1 MVNGEKNH
9 WNKSQNQQEKNRMKK
24 GQKKK
29 KRKKKLQYT
38 YGLKLNRVCWNVL
51 EQVTI

>member
-1 MVNGEKNH
+1 
-9 WNKSQNQQEKNRMKK
+9 MKK

-38 YGLKLNRVCWNVL
+38 YGLELNRVCWNVL